1 MVPSPSNV
9 VISDPATVPTGV
21 TQERIAWPFTMTVQ
35 APHCARPQ
43 PNFGPR
49 SSRSSLSTYSNGVV
63 GSRSNVCARPSTF
76 RVMVLISTVLW
87 RELNVPKRRRTP
99 PDSLQPLLGAGLVAL
114 GQHLYL
120 VDRVSA
126 QHVQGFLVG
135 PGKREVLR
143 LPRGRNGP
151 EMLPLRAKYLDA
163 CVRGH
168 VQPAGAVDG
177 AAVSSAVCTGV
188 GLAHA
193 CGDRREGPLIP
204 GSAVGLNV
212 EGFECVSV
220 GIEHVKRP
228 LVRAEDEAVGTRDVV
243 GDLDDPA
250 RRLDVVDGG
259 LNHVLRNPEI
269 VGKVHATLLVDREIV
284 GTSEAMGLELVGE
297 RNFGRSKYG
306 HPCRHPLHADRAA
319 LRVER
324 ETVGRAGTF
333 HVARDIPVLVDLR
346 DAVGH
351 SLGEKQA
358 AIRCLSRALGAHES
372 FLDELHFRAALDDTG
387 NVWSQCEK
395 WGWWLILPA
404 AATASLAQDERGSEQ
419 TQRNHNQRLRLHRLS
434 SCLEFKV
441 VLHSFA
447 GLARTSPAKK
457 PNTPSQSNL

>member
-9 VISDPATVPTGV
+9 EISAPATVPTGV
-21 TQERIAWPFTMTVQ
+21 TQERMAWPFTMTVQ

-76 RVMVLISTVLW
+76 RVMLLISILGGSGVVCSFSVLSDND
-87 RELNVPKRRRTP
+87 RAESAN
-99 PDSLQPLLGAGLVAL
+99 DSRPHPTLLGATLVAL
-114 GQHLYL
+114 RQHLDL

-126 QHVQGFLVG
+126 QYVQGFLVG
-135 PGKREVLR
+135 PGKGEVLR

-151 EMLPLRAKYLDA
+151 EMLPLRAEYLDA
-163 CVRGH
+163 CVRRD

-177 AAVSSAVCTGV
+177 AAVGSAVGARV

-193 CGDRREGPLIP
+193 FGNRREGPLIP
-204 GSAVGLNV
+204 RAAVGLSV
-212 EGFECVSV
+212 ESFEAVAV

-228 LVRAEDEAVGTRDVV
+228 LVRAEDETVGSRDVV
-243 GDLDDPA
+243 GDLEDPA

-259 LNHVLRNPEI
+259 LNRVFGNPEI
-269 VGKVHATLLVDREIV
+269 VGKVHAAFLVDGEIV
-284 GTSEAMGLELVGE
+284 GASEAMSLEFVGE
-297 RNFGRSKYG
+297 RSLGRSEYG
-306 HPCRHPLHADRAA
+306 HTCGHPLHADRAA
-319 LRVER
+319 FRVKR
-324 ETVGRAGTF
+324 ETVGRAGIF

-358 AIRCLSRALGAHES
+358 AIGALGRTLSAHES

-387 NVWSQCEK
+387 NVWGQREK
-395 WGWWLILPA
+395 WGWWLISSA
-404 AATASLAQDERGSEQ
+404 AATAALRLAALAQHERDSEHR
-419 TQRNHNQRLRLHRLS
+419 QRNHNERFRLHETL
-434 SCLEFKV
+434 LLF
-441 VLHSFA
+441 
-447 GLARTSPAKK
+447 
-457 PNTPSQSNL
+457 